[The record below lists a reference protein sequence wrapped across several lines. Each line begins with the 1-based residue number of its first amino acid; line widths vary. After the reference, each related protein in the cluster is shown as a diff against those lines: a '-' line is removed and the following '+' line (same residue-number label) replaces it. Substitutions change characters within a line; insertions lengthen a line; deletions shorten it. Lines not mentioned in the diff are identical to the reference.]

1 MAIIK
6 KSYGFFCKAEE
17 IVVAALTFAIMVLV
31 FSGAVM
37 RTIGNPINWAVDLS
51 LLLFAWLI
59 FLGADV
65 AIRTTDL
72 VSIDLVI
79 KRFPGIV
86 QDIVFVGGTILAL
99 IFLYVLMRY
108 GVPLAIENYER
119 PFHSLGI
126 SFSYATIAA
135 PVGSFLISISLIIRL
150 VGKFKSRGKESAET
164 EKSNQDEKN

>member
-1 MAIIK
+1 MK
-6 KSYGFFCKAEE
+6 KAYILFCKAEE
-17 IVVAALTFAIMVLV
+17 YLVALLTFAIMVLV

-51 LLLFAWLI
+51 LLIFAWLI

-65 AIRTTDL
+65 AIRTTGL
-72 VSIDLVI
+72 ISIDLVV
-79 KRFPGIV
+79 KRFPKIV
-86 QDIVFVGGTILAL
+86 QDILFTGGILLSLAFLFVL
-99 IFLYVLMRY
+99 VRY

-135 PVGSFLISISLIIRL
+135 PVGSFLMSVSLIIKL
-150 VGKFKSRGKESAET
+150 VERFHGPIAGISNT
-164 EKSNQDEKN
+164 EEAS